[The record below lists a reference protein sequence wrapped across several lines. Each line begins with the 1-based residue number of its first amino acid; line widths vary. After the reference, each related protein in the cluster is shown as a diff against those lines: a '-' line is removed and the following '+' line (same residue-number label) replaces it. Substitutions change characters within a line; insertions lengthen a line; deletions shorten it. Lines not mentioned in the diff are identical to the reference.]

1 LNKLK
6 LNYTSLSF
14 LPILVC
20 IPLGYQLINNIHFG
34 GFKLFQEFLISAF
47 YPKIDNEIII
57 TVINRLNETILIGFF
72 SWLVSIIFGAIFGII
87 SSNIFYKIFNIPNY
101 FYRIIRFFLTII
113 RSIHEVVWGIL
124 LMQIYGIN
132 FSIGIIAICIPYIA
146 VNSKVFA
153 EQLENIEYKSFESIN
168 QINAPKF
175 SSLLTLIWNPII
187 NTFKNFGLYRLECS
201 IRSTVILG
209 LFGIGGIGTSIF
221 LSFQTLYFR
230 ELLSYLWSLAI
241 LIILSGLIFKKIK
254 FNTTNKILS
263 IFFIAVF
270 FITILFSFSYF
281 LYFIFNKNFEN
292 FHSVSSL
299 FKSSSDLG
307 LFDFL
312 KLILETIILS
322 LLSTGIAISL
332 PPLVIGIFNN
342 ITSKIFIK
350 IFSFLLRL
358 IPTPVILLTLL
369 TFNNPSISLAAL
381 TLGLHN
387 AGITSKLLFTNLDS
401 QDKRNYIAMKSLGI
415 SKKTSW
421 LLGLFSQQAKSYLAY
436 CAYRSDIIIRDTA
449 IVGVI
454 GSVGLGWQ
462 LQESL
467 SSFAWQEVTIVLIA
481 YSSIAIVGEL
491 INGKI
496 KNSLT

>member
-1 LNKLK
+1 MNNLR

-47 YPKIDNEIII
+47 NPKIDNEIII
-57 TVINRLNETILIGFF
+57 TVINRLNETIFIGFF

-87 SSNIFYKIFNIPNY
+87 SSNIFYKIFNIPNF
-101 FYRIIRFFLTII
+101 FYHIIRFFLTII
-113 RSIHEVVWGIL
+113 RSIHEVVWGII

-146 VNSKVFA
+146 LNSKVFA
-153 EQLENIEYKSFESIN
+153 EQLETIDYKSFESIY

-221 LSFQTLYFR
+221 LSFQTLNFR
-230 ELLSYLWSLAI
+230 ELWTYLWSLAI

-254 FNTTNKILS
+254 FNTTNKNLS

-281 LYFIFNKNFEN
+281 LYFIFNNNFEN
-292 FHSVSSL
+292 FTSVSSL
-299 FKSSSDLG
+299 FKSSSELE
-307 LFDFL
+307 LFEFF

-342 ITSKIFIK
+342 NTSKIFIK
-350 IFSFLLRL
+350 IFAFLLRL

-369 TFNNPSISLAAL
+369 TFNNPSVSLAAL

-387 AGITSKLLFTNLDS
+387 AGITSKLLFKNLDD

-415 SKKTSW
+415 PKKTSW

-436 CAYRSDIIIRDTA
+436 CAYRSDIIIRETA
-449 IVGVI
+449 TVGII
-454 GSVGLGWQ
+454 GSIGLGWQ
-462 LQESL
+462 LKESL
-467 SSFAWQEVTIVLIA
+467 SSFAWREVAIVLIA
-481 YSSIAIVGEL
+481 YSSIAIFGEL

>member
-1 LNKLK
+1 M
-6 LNYTSLSF
+6 
-14 LPILVC
+14 VC

-47 YPKIDNEIII
+47 IPKIDNEIII
-57 TVINRLNETILIGFF
+57 TVIKRLNETILIGFF

-87 SSNIFYKIFNIPNY
+87 SSNIFYKIFNIPNF
-101 FYRIIRFFLTII
+101 FYRIIRVFLTII
-113 RSIHEVVWGIL
+113 RSIHEVVWGII

-153 EQLENIEYKSFESIN
+153 EQLETIDYKSFESIN

-221 LSFQTLYFR
+221 LSFQTLNFR
-230 ELLSYLWSLAI
+230 ELWTYLWSLGI
-241 LIILSGLIFKKIK
+241 LIILYGLIFKKIK

-281 LYFIFNKNFEN
+281 FYFIFDNNFEN
-292 FHSVSSL
+292 FNSVSSL
-299 FKSSSDLG
+299 FKSSSYLG

-322 LLSTGIAISL
+322 LLSTGLAISL

-342 ITSKIFIK
+342 NSSKIFIK
-350 IFSFLLRL
+350 IFAFLLRL

-369 TFNNPSISLAAL
+369 TFNNPSLSLAAL

-387 AGITSKLLFTNLDS
+387 AGITSKLLFTNLNN

-436 CAYRSDIIIRDTA
+436 CAYRSDIIIRETA

-467 SSFAWQEVTIVLIA
+467 SSFAWQEVTMVLIA

>member
-1 LNKLK
+1 MNKLK

-47 YPKIDNEIII
+47 NPKIDNEIII
-57 TVINRLNETILIGFF
+57 TVIKRLNETILIGFF

-87 SSNIFYKIFNIPNY
+87 SSNIFYKIFNIPNF

-113 RSIHEVVWGIL
+113 RSIHEVVWGII

-153 EQLENIEYKSFESIN
+153 EQLETIDYKSFESIN

-221 LSFQTLYFR
+221 LSFQTLNFR
-230 ELLSYLWSLAI
+230 ELWTYLWSLAI

-263 IFFIAVF
+263 IFFISVF

-281 LYFIFNKNFEN
+281 LYFIFNNNFEN
-292 FHSVSSL
+292 FNYFSSL
-299 FKSSSDLG
+299 FKSSSEIG
-307 LFDFL
+307 LFDYF
-312 KLILETIILS
+312 KLILETIILC
-322 LLSTGIAISL
+322 LLSTGISISF
-332 PPLVIGIFNN
+332 PPLVIGLFNN
-342 ITSKIFIK
+342 KTSKILIK
-350 IFSFLLRL
+350 IFAFFLRL
-358 IPTPVILLTLL
+358 IPTPIVILALL
-369 TFNNPSISLAAL
+369 TFNNPSLSLAAL

-387 AGITSKLLFTNLDS
+387 AGITSKLLFTNLDN
-401 QDKRNYIAMKSLGI
+401 QEKRNYIAMKSLGI
-415 SKKTSW
+415 SKR
-421 LLGLFSQQAKSYLAY
+421 L
-436 CAYRSDIIIRDTA
+436 
-449 IVGVI
+449 VG
-454 GSVGLGWQ
+454 
-462 LQESL
+462 
-467 SSFAWQEVTIVLIA
+467 F
-481 YSSIAIVGEL
+481 
-491 INGKI
+491 
-496 KNSLT
+496 

>member
-1 LNKLK
+1 MNKLK
-6 LNYTSLSF
+6 LNNTSLSF

-20 IPLGYQLINNIHFG
+20 IPLGYQLITNLHFG

-47 YPKIDNEIII
+47 NPKIDNEIII
-57 TVINRLNETILIGFF
+57 TVINRINETILIGFF
-72 SWLVSIIFGAIFGII
+72 SWLVSIIFGAIFGIL
-87 SSNIFYKIFNIPNY
+87 SSNIFYKIFNIPIFLN
-101 FYRIIRFFLTII
+101 RIMRFFLTII

-132 FSIGIIAICIPYIA
+132 YSIGLIAICIPYIS

-153 EQLENIEYKSFESIN
+153 EQLETIDYKSFESIN

-221 LSFQTLYFR
+221 LSFQTLNFR
-230 ELLSYLWSLAI
+230 ELWTYLWSLAI
-241 LIILSGLIFKKIK
+241 LIILSRLIFKKIN
-254 FNTTNKILS
+254 FNNTNKILS

-270 FITILFSFSYF
+270 FTTILLSFSYC
-281 LYFIFNKNFEN
+281 LYFVFNNNSEN
-292 FHSVSSL
+292 FNSVSTL

-332 PPLVIGIFNN
+332 PPLAIGIFNN
-342 ITSKIFIK
+342 NTSKILIR
-350 IFSFLLRL
+350 IFAFLLRL
-358 IPTPVILLTLL
+358 IPTPVMLLTLL
-369 TFNNPSISLAAL
+369 TFNNPSLSLAAL

-387 AGITSKLLFTNLDS
+387 AGITSKLLFTNLDN

-415 SKKTSW
+415 SKKISW
-421 LLGLFSQQAKSYLAY
+421 LLGLFSQQSKSYLAY
-436 CAYRSDIIIRDTA
+436 CAYRSDIIIRETA

-467 SSFAWQEVTIVLIA
+467 SSFAWQEVTTVLLA
-481 YSSIAIVGEL
+481 YSSIAIIGEL

-496 KNSLT
+496 KDGLT

>member
-1 LNKLK
+1 M
-6 LNYTSLSF
+6 
-14 LPILVC
+14 VC
-20 IPLGYQLINNIHFG
+20 IPLGYQLITNLHFG

-47 YPKIDNEIII
+47 NPKIDNEIII
-57 TVINRLNETILIGFF
+57 TVINRINETILIGFF
-72 SWLVSIIFGAIFGII
+72 SWLVSIIFGAIFGIL
-87 SSNIFYKIFNIPNY
+87 SSNIFYKIFNIPIFLN
-101 FYRIIRFFLTII
+101 RIIRFFLTII

-132 FSIGIIAICIPYIA
+132 YSIGLIAICIPYIS

-153 EQLENIEYKSFESIN
+153 EQLETIDYKSFESIN
-168 QINAPKF
+168 QINAPKLP
-175 SSLLTLIWNPII
+175 SLLTLIWNPII

-221 LSFQTLYFR
+221 LSFQTLNFR
-230 ELLSYLWSLAI
+230 ELWTYLWSLAI
-241 LIILSGLIFKKIK
+241 LIILSRLIFKKIT
-254 FNTTNKILS
+254 FNNTNKILS

-270 FITILFSFSYF
+270 FITILLSFSYF
-281 LYFIFNKNFEN
+281 LYFVFNNNFEN
-292 FHSVSSL
+292 FNSVSTL

-312 KLILETIILS
+312 KLILETIILI

-332 PPLVIGIFNN
+332 PPLVIGIFNSN
-342 ITSKIFIK
+342 TSKILIR

-358 IPTPVILLTLL
+358 IPTPVMLLTLL
-369 TFNNPSISLAAL
+369 TFNNPSLSLAAL

-421 LLGLFSQQAKSYLAY
+421 LLGLFSQQSKSYLAY
-436 CAYRSDIIIRDTA
+436 CAYRSDIIIRETA

-467 SSFAWQEVTIVLIA
+467 SSFAWQEVTTVLLA
-481 YSSIAIVGEL
+481 YSSIAIIGEL

-496 KNSLT
+496 KDGLT

>member
-1 LNKLK
+1 MNKLK

-20 IPLGYQLINNIHFG
+20 IPLGYQLITNIHFG

-47 YPKIDNEIII
+47 NPKIDNEIII
-57 TVINRLNETILIGFF
+57 SVINRLNETILIGFF
-72 SWLVSIIFGAIFGII
+72 SWLVSIIFGAIFAII
-87 SSNIFYKIFNIPNY
+87 SSNIFYKIFNIPNF
-101 FYRIIRFFLTII
+101 FYRIIRLFLTII
-113 RSIHEVVWGIL
+113 RSIHEVVWGIV

-153 EQLENIEYKSFESIN
+153 EQLETIDYKSFESIN

-175 SSLLTLIWNPII
+175 SSLLTIVWNPII

-201 IRSTVILG
+201 IRSAVILG

-221 LSFQTLYFR
+221 LSFQVLNFR
-230 ELLSYLWSLAI
+230 ELWTYLWSLAI

-263 IFFIAVF
+263 IFLIAVF

-281 LYFIFNKNFEN
+281 LYFIFNNNFEN
-292 FHSVSSL
+292 FNSLSPL
-299 FKSSSDLG
+299 FKSNLDLG
-307 LFDFL
+307 LFNFL

-322 LLSTGIAISL
+322 LLSTAIAISL

-342 ITSKIFIK
+342 NTSKIFIK
-350 IFSFLLRL
+350 IFAFLLRL
-358 IPTPVILLTLL
+358 IPTPVILLILL
-369 TFNNPSISLAAL
+369 TFNNPSLSLAAL

-401 QDKRNYIAMKSLGI
+401 QDRRNYIAMKSLGI

-436 CAYRSDIIIRDTA
+436 CAYRSDIIVRETA

-467 SSFAWQEVTIVLIA
+467 GSFAWQEVTIVLIA

>member
-1 LNKLK
+1 MLNKLK

-14 LPILVC
+14 VPILVC
-20 IPLGYQLINNIHFG
+20 IPLGYQLITNIHFG

-47 YPKIDNEIII
+47 NPKIDNEIIV
-57 TVINRLNETILIGFF
+57 TVINRLNETIFIGFF
-72 SWLVSIIFGAIFGII
+72 SWLLSIILGAIFGIL
-87 SSNIFYKIFNIPNY
+87 SSNIFYKIFNIPNF
-101 FYRIIRFFLTII
+101 FYRIIRFFLTMV

-132 FSIGIIAICIPYIA
+132 LSIGIIAICIPYIA

-153 EQLENIEYKSFESIN
+153 EQLETIDYKSFESIN

-221 LSFQTLYFR
+221 LSFQTLNFR
-230 ELLSYLWSLAI
+230 ELWTYLWSLAI
-241 LIILSGLIFKKIK
+241 LIIFSGLLFKKIK
-254 FNTTNKILS
+254 FNATNKILS
-263 IFFIAVF
+263 IFVIAVF
-270 FITILFSFSYF
+270 FIIILFSFSYF
-281 LYFIFNKNFEN
+281 LYFIFNNFEN
-292 FHSVSSL
+292 FNSVSSL

-307 LFDFL
+307 LIDFL
-312 KLILETIILS
+312 KLILETIILGV
-322 LLSTGIAISL
+322 LSTGIAISL

-342 ITSKIFIK
+342 NTSKIFIK
-350 IFSFLLRL
+350 IIAFLLRL

-369 TFNNPSISLAAL
+369 TFNNPSLSLAAL

-387 AGITSKLLFTNLDS
+387 AGITSKLLFTNLDN

-415 SKKTSW
+415 SKNTSW

-436 CAYRSDIIIRDTA
+436 CAYRSDIIIRETA

-467 SSFAWQEVTIVLIA
+467 SSFAWQEVMIVLIA

>member
-1 LNKLK
+1 M
-6 LNYTSLSF
+6 
-14 LPILVC
+14 VC

-34 GFKLFQEFLISAF
+34 GFRLFQEFLISAF
-47 YPKIDNEIII
+47 NPKIDNEIII
-57 TVINRLNETILIGFF
+57 TVIKRLNETILIGFF

-87 SSNIFYKIFNIPNY
+87 SSNIFYKIFNIPNF
-101 FYRIIRFFLTII
+101 FYSIIRFFLTII
-113 RSIHEVVWGIL
+113 RSIHEVVWGII

-153 EQLENIEYKSFESIN
+153 EQLETIDYKSFESIN

-175 SSLLTLIWNPII
+175 SSLLSLIWHPII
-187 NTFKNFGLYRLECS
+187 NTFQNFGLYRLECS

-221 LSFQTLYFR
+221 LSFQTLSFR
-230 ELLSYLWSLAI
+230 ELWTYLWSLAI
-241 LIILSGLIFKKIK
+241 LIIFSGLILKKIK

-281 LYFIFNKNFEN
+281 LYFIFNNNSEN
-292 FHSVSSL
+292 FNSVSSL

-342 ITSKIFIK
+342 NSSKIFIK
-350 IFSFLLRL
+350 IFAFLLRL

-369 TFNNPSISLAAL
+369 TFNNPSLSLAAL
-381 TLGLHN
+381 SLGLHN

-436 CAYRSDIIIRDTA
+436 CAYRSDIIIRETA
-449 IVGVI
+449 IVGII
-454 GSVGLGWQ
+454 GSIGLGWQ

>member
-1 LNKLK
+1 M
-6 LNYTSLSF
+6 
-14 LPILVC
+14 VC
-20 IPLGYQLINNIHFG
+20 IPLGYQLITNLHFG

-47 YPKIDNEIII
+47 NPKIDNEIII
-57 TVINRLNETILIGFF
+57 TVINRINETILIGFF
-72 SWLVSIIFGAIFGII
+72 SWLVSIIFGAIFGIL
-87 SSNIFYKIFNIPNY
+87 SSNIFYKIFNIPIFLN
-101 FYRIIRFFLTII
+101 RIIRFFLTII

-132 FSIGIIAICIPYIA
+132 YSIGLIAICIPYIA
-146 VNSKVFA
+146 VNSKVYA
-153 EQLENIEYKSFESIN
+153 EQLETIDYKSFESIN
-168 QINAPKF
+168 QINATKF

-221 LSFQTLYFR
+221 LSFQTLNFR
-230 ELLSYLWSLAI
+230 ELWTYLWSLAI
-241 LIILSGLIFKKIK
+241 LIILSRLIFKKIN
-254 FNTTNKILS
+254 FNKTNKIIS
-263 IFFIAVF
+263 IFFVAVF
-270 FITILFSFSYF
+270 FITILLSFSYF
-281 LYFIFNKNFEN
+281 LYFVFNNNFEN
-292 FHSVSSL
+292 FDSVSTL

-332 PPLVIGIFNN
+332 PPLVIGIFNSN
-342 ITSKIFIK
+342 TSKILIR
-350 IFSFLLRL
+350 IFAFLLRL
-358 IPTPVILLTLL
+358 IPTPVMLLTLL
-369 TFNNPSISLAAL
+369 TFNNPSLSLAAL

-421 LLGLFSQQAKSYLAY
+421 LYGLFSQQSKSYLAY
-436 CAYRSDIIIRDTA
+436 CAYRSDIIIRETA

-462 LQESL
+462 LKESL
-467 SSFAWQEVTIVLIA
+467 SSFAWQEVTTVLLA
-481 YSSIAIVGEL
+481 YSSIAIIGEL

-496 KNSLT
+496 KDGLT

>member
-1 LNKLK
+1 MNKLK
-6 LNYTSLSF
+6 LNYTSLAF

-20 IPLGYQLINNIHFG
+20 IPLGYQLITNIHFG
-34 GFKLFQEFLISAF
+34 GLNLFQEFLISAF
-47 YPKIDNEIII
+47 NPKLDNEIII
-57 TVINRLNETILIGFF
+57 NVIYRLNETIFIGFF
-72 SWLVSIIFGAIFGII
+72 SWLVSIIFGAIFGIL
-87 SSNIFYKIFNIPNY
+87 SSNIFYQIFNIPNF
-101 FYRIIRFFLTII
+101 FYIIIRFFLTII
-113 RSIHEVVWGIL
+113 RSIHEVIWGIIF
-124 LMQIYGIN
+124 MQIYGIN
-132 FSIGIIAICIPYIA
+132 FSVGIIAICIPYIA

-153 EQLENIEYKSFESIN
+153 EQLEIIDYKSFESIN

-209 LFGIGGIGTSIF
+209 IFGIGGIGTSIF
-221 LSFQTLYFR
+221 LSFQTLNFR
-230 ELLSYLWSLAI
+230 ELWTYLWSLALLI
-241 LIILSGLIFKKIK
+241 LLSRVIFKRIK
-254 FNTTNKILS
+254 FNNKNKILS

-281 LYFIFNKNFEN
+281 LYFIFNSNLQN

-299 FKSSSDLG
+299 FKSSSYLG

-342 ITSKIFIK
+342 NTSKIFIK
-350 IFSFLLRL
+350 IFAFLLRL

-369 TFNNPSISLAAL
+369 TFNSPSLSLAAL

-387 AGITSKLLFTNLDS
+387 AGITTKLLFTNLDN
-401 QDKRNYIAMKSLGI
+401 QDKRNYIAMKSQGI
-415 SKKTSW
+415 SKKTCW

-436 CAYRSDIIIRDTA
+436 CSYRSDIIIRETA

-462 LQESL
+462 MQESL
-467 SSFAWQEVTIVLIA
+467 SSFAWKEVTIVLTA

>member
-14 LPILVC
+14 LPILVF

-47 YPKIDNEIII
+47 NPKIDNEIII
-57 TVINRLNETILIGFF
+57 TVIKRLNETILIGFF

-87 SSNIFYKIFNIPNY
+87 SSNIFYKIFNIPNF

-113 RSIHEVVWGIL
+113 RSIHEVVWGIV
-124 LMQIYGIN
+124 LMQIYGID

-153 EQLENIEYKSFESIN
+153 GQLETIDYKSFESIN

-175 SSLLTLIWNPII
+175 SSLLTIIWNPII

-221 LSFQTLYFR
+221 LSFQSLNFR
-230 ELLSYLWSLAI
+230 ELWTYLWSLAI

-281 LYFIFNKNFEN
+281 LYFIFNNFEN
-292 FHSVSSL
+292 FSSVSPL

-332 PPLVIGIFNN
+332 PPLLIGIFNN
-342 ITSKIFIK
+342 NTSKIFIK
-350 IFSFLLRL
+350 IFAFLLRL

-369 TFNNPSISLAAL
+369 TFNNPSVSLAAL

-387 AGITSKLLFTNLDS
+387 AGITSKLLFKNLDS

-436 CAYRSDIIIRDTA
+436 CAYRSDIIIRETA

-462 LQESL
+462 LQESI

-481 YSSIAIVGEL
+481 YSSIAMVGEL

>member
-1 LNKLK
+1 MNKLK
-6 LNYTSLSF
+6 LNYTSLSY

-47 YPKIDNEIII
+47 NPKINNEIII
-57 TVINRLNETILIGFF
+57 IVINRLNETILIGFF

-87 SSNIFYKIFNIPNY
+87 SSNIFYKIFNIPNF
-101 FYRIIRFFLTII
+101 FYRIIKFFLTII
-113 RSIHEVVWGIL
+113 RSIHEVVWGIV

-132 FSIGIIAICIPYIA
+132 FSIGIIAICIPSIA

-153 EQLENIEYKSFESIN
+153 EQLETIDYKKFESIN
-168 QINAPKF
+168 QINGPKF
-175 SSLLTLIWNPII
+175 SSLLTIVWNPII

-221 LSFQTLYFR
+221 LSFQTLNFR
-230 ELLSYLWSLAI
+230 ELWTYLWSLAI

-254 FNTTNKILS
+254 FNTKNKILS

-281 LYFIFNKNFEN
+281 LYFILNINFEN
-292 FHSVSSL
+292 SNSVSSL

-332 PPLVIGIFNN
+332 PPVVIGIFNN
-342 ITSKIFIK
+342 NTSKIFIK
-350 IFSFLLRL
+350 IFAFLLRL
-358 IPTPVILLTLL
+358 LPTPVILLILL
-369 TFNNPSISLAAL
+369 TFNNPSLSLAAL

-387 AGITSKLLFTNLDS
+387 AGITSKLLFTNLES
-401 QDKRNYIAMKSLGI
+401 QDRRNYIAMKSLGI

-436 CAYRSDIIIRDTA
+436 CAYRSDIIIRETA

>member
-1 LNKLK
+1 M
-6 LNYTSLSF
+6 
-14 LPILVC
+14 VC

-34 GFKLFQEFLISAF
+34 GIKLFQEFLISAF
-47 YPKIDNEIII
+47 NPKIDNEIII
-57 TVINRLNETILIGFF
+57 TVIKRLNETILIGFF

-87 SSNIFYKIFNIPNY
+87 SSNIFYKIFNIPNF

-153 EQLENIEYKSFESIN
+153 EQLEAIDYKSFESIN

-221 LSFQTLYFR
+221 LSFQTFNFR
-230 ELLSYLWSLAI
+230 ELWTYLWSLAI
-241 LIILSGLIFKKIK
+241 LIIFSGLILKKIK
-254 FNTTNKILS
+254 FKTTNKTLS

-270 FITILFSFSYF
+270 FITILFSFSCF
-281 LYFIFNKNFEN
+281 LYFTLNYNFEN
-292 FHSVSSL
+292 FNSLSSL

-342 ITSKIFIK
+342 NTSKIFIK
-350 IFSFLLRL
+350 IFAFLLRL

-369 TFNNPSISLAAL
+369 TFNNPSVSLAAL
-381 TLGLHN
+381 TLGLQN

-436 CAYRSDIIIRDTA
+436 CAYRSDIIIRETA

-462 LQESL
+462 MQESL

-481 YSSIAIVGEL
+481 YSSIAIIGEL

>member
-1 LNKLK
+1 MNKLK

-20 IPLGYQLINNIHFG
+20 IPLGYQLITNIHFG

-47 YPKIDNEIII
+47 NPKIDNEIIF
-57 TVINRLNETILIGFF
+57 TVINRLNETIVIGFF
-72 SWLVSIIFGAIFGII
+72 SWLVSIIFGAIFGIL
-87 SSNIFYKIFNIPNY
+87 SSNIFYKILNIPNF
-101 FYRIIRFFLTII
+101 FYGIVRSFLTMV

-132 FSIGIIAICIPYIA
+132 FSVGIIAICIPYIA

-153 EQLENIEYKSFESIN
+153 EQLETIEYKSFESIN

-221 LSFQTLYFR
+221 LSFQTLNFR
-230 ELLSYLWSLAI
+230 ELWTYLWSLAI

-254 FNTTNKILS
+254 FYTTNKILS

-281 LYFIFNKNFEN
+281 LYFIFNINFEN
-292 FHSVSSL
+292 FNSVSSL

-312 KLILETIILS
+312 KLISETIILS

-342 ITSKIFIK
+342 NTSKIFIK
-350 IFSFLLRL
+350 IFAFLLRL
-358 IPTPVILLTLL
+358 IPTPVVLLTLL

-387 AGITSKLLFTNLDS
+387 AGITSKLLFSNLDS

-421 LLGLFSQQAKSYLAY
+421 LLGIFSQQSKSYLAY
-436 CAYRSDIIIRDTA
+436 CAYRSDIIIRETA

-481 YSSIAIVGEL
+481 YCSIAIVGEL

>member
-1 LNKLK
+1 M
-6 LNYTSLSF
+6 
-14 LPILVC
+14 
-20 IPLGYQLINNIHFG
+20 
-34 GFKLFQEFLISAF
+34 
-47 YPKIDNEIII
+47 
-57 TVINRLNETILIGFF
+57 
-72 SWLVSIIFGAIFGII
+72 
-87 SSNIFYKIFNIPNY
+87 
-101 FYRIIRFFLTII
+101 
-113 RSIHEVVWGIL
+113 VWGII

-153 EQLENIEYKSFESIN
+153 EQLETIDYKSFESIN

-221 LSFQTLYFR
+221 LSFQTLNFR
-230 ELLSYLWSLAI
+230 ELWTYLWSLAI

-281 LYFIFNKNFEN
+281 LYFIFNNFAN
-292 FHSVSSL
+292 FNSVSSL
-299 FKSSSDLG
+299 FKSSSNLG

-342 ITSKIFIK
+342 NTCKIFIK
-350 IFSFLLRL
+350 FFAFLLRL
-358 IPTPVILLTLL
+358 IPTPVIILTLL
-369 TFNNPSISLAAL
+369 TFNNPSVSLAAL

-436 CAYRSDIIIRDTA
+436 CAYRSDIIIRETA

-481 YSSIAIVGEL
+481 YSSIAIFGEL

>member
-1 LNKLK
+1 M
-6 LNYTSLSF
+6 
-14 LPILVC
+14 
-20 IPLGYQLINNIHFG
+20 
-34 GFKLFQEFLISAF
+34 E
-47 YPKIDNEIII
+47 
-57 TVINRLNETILIGFF
+57 
-72 SWLVSIIFGAIFGII
+72 
-87 SSNIFYKIFNIPNY
+87 
-101 FYRIIRFFLTII
+101 
-113 RSIHEVVWGIL
+113 
-124 LMQIYGIN
+124 
-132 FSIGIIAICIPYIA
+132 
-146 VNSKVFA
+146 
-153 EQLENIEYKSFESIN
+153 
-168 QINAPKF
+168 
-175 SSLLTLIWNPII
+175 PII

-209 LFGIGGIGTSIF
+209 LFGFGGIGTSIF
-221 LSFQTLYFR
+221 LSFQTLNFR
-230 ELLSYLWSLAI
+230 ELWTYLWSLAI

-254 FNTTNKILS
+254 FNNTNKILS

-270 FITILFSFSYF
+270 FITILSSFSYF
-281 LYFIFNKNFEN
+281 LYFIFNNNFEN
-292 FHSVSSL
+292 FNSVSPL

-332 PPLVIGIFNN
+332 PPLVIGIFNSN
-342 ITSKIFIK
+342 TSKILIR

-358 IPTPVILLTLL
+358 IPSPVMLLTLL
-369 TFNNPSISLAAL
+369 TFNNPSLSLAAL

-421 LLGLFSQQAKSYLAY
+421 LLGLFSQQSKSYLAY
-436 CAYRSDIIIRDTA
+436 CAYRSDIIIRETA

-481 YSSIAIVGEL
+481 YSS
-491 INGKI
+491 
-496 KNSLT
+496 SQ

>member
-1 LNKLK
+1 MNKLK
-6 LNYTSLSF
+6 LNNTVLSF

-20 IPLGYQLINNIHFG
+20 IPLGYQLITNIHFG
-34 GFKLFQEFLISAF
+34 GFKLLQEFLISAF
-47 YPKIDNEIII
+47 NPKIDNEIIF

-72 SWLVSIIFGAIFGII
+72 SWLVSIIFGAIFGIL
-87 SSNIFYKIFNIPNY
+87 SSNIFYKIFNIPNF
-101 FYRIIRFFLTII
+101 FYSIIRFFLTII
-113 RSIHEVVWGIL
+113 RSIHEVVWGIIL
-124 LMQIYGIN
+124 IQIYGIN

-153 EQLENIEYKSFESIN
+153 EQLETIDYKSFESIN

-209 LFGIGGIGTSIF
+209 IFGIGGIGTSIF
-221 LSFQTLYFR
+221 LSFQALNFR
-230 ELLSYLWSLAI
+230 ELWTYLWSLAI
-241 LIILSGLIFKKIK
+241 LIILSGLIFKKMK
-254 FNTTNKILS
+254 FNSTNKFIS

-281 LYFIFNKNFEN
+281 LYFIFNNFEN
-292 FHSVSSL
+292 SNSVSSL

-312 KLILETIILS
+312 KLILETIILG

-342 ITSKIFIK
+342 NASKIYIK
-350 IFSFLLRL
+350 IFAFLLRL
-358 IPTPVILLTLL
+358 IPSPVMLLILLN
-369 TFNNPSISLAAL
+369 FNYPSLSLAAL

-401 QDKRNYIAMKSLGI
+401 QDKKNYIAMKSLGI

-436 CAYRSDIIIRDTA
+436 CAYRSDIIIRETA

-454 GSVGLGWQ
+454 GRVGLGWQ
-462 LQESL
+462 LKESL

-491 INGKI
+491 VNGKI
-496 KNSLT
+496 KNSLA

>member
-1 LNKLK
+1 MNKLK

-20 IPLGYQLINNIHFG
+20 IPLGYELITNIHFG
-34 GFKLFQEFLISAF
+34 GFQLFQEFLISALN
-47 YPKIDNEIII
+47 PKIDNEIII

-72 SWLVSIIFGAIFGII
+72 SWLVSIIFGAIFGIL
-87 SSNIFYKIFNIPNY
+87 SSNIFYKILNIPKF
-101 FYRIIRFFLTII
+101 FYRIIRFFLTMV

-153 EQLENIEYKSFESIN
+153 EQLETIDYKSFESLN
-168 QINAPKF
+168 QINAARF

-221 LSFQTLYFR
+221 LSFQTLNFR
-230 ELLSYLWSLAI
+230 ELWTYLWSLAI
-241 LIILSGLIFKKIK
+241 LIIISEFIFKKIK
-254 FNTTNKILS
+254 FNTKNKILS

-270 FITILFSFSYF
+270 FLTILVSFSSF
-281 LYFIFNKNFEN
+281 LYFIFNNNFEN
-292 FHSVSSL
+292 FNYVRSL

-312 KLILETIILS
+312 KIILETIILS

-332 PPLVIGIFNN
+332 PPLLIGFFNN
-342 ITSKIFIK
+342 NTSKIFIK
-350 IFSFLLRL
+350 IFAFLLRL
-358 IPTPVILLTLL
+358 IPTPVILLSLL
-369 TFNNPSISLAAL
+369 TFNNPSLSLAAL

-387 AGITSKLLFTNLDS
+387 AGITSKLLFT
-401 QDKRNYIAMKSLGI
+401 KFR
-415 SKKTSW
+415 
-421 LLGLFSQQAKSYLAY
+421 
-436 CAYRSDIIIRDTA
+436 
-449 IVGVI
+449 
-454 GSVGLGWQ
+454 
-462 LQESL
+462 
-467 SSFAWQEVTIVLIA
+467 
-481 YSSIAIVGEL
+481 
-491 INGKI
+491 
-496 KNSLT
+496 

>member
-1 LNKLK
+1 MNKLK

-20 IPLGYQLINNIHFG
+20 IPLGYQLITNLHFG
-34 GFKLFQEFLISAF
+34 GFKLFQEFFISAF
-47 YPKIDNEIII
+47 NPKIDNEIIF
-57 TVINRLNETILIGFF
+57 TVINRLNETILIAFF
-72 SWLVSIIFGAIFGII
+72 SWLVSIIFGAIFGIL
-87 SSNIFYKIFNIPNY
+87 SSNIFYKIFNIPNL
-101 FYRIIRFFLTII
+101 FYSIIRFFLTII
-113 RSIHEVVWGIL
+113 RSLHEVVWGLL

-153 EQLENIEYKSFESIN
+153 EQLETIDYKIFESIN

-175 SSLLTLIWNPII
+175 SFLLTLIWNPII

-201 IRSTVILG
+201 IRSTLILG
-209 LFGIGGIGTSIF
+209 LFGIGGIGTSIL
-221 LSFQTLYFR
+221 LSLQTLNFR
-230 ELLSYLWSLAI
+230 ELWTYLWSLAI
-241 LIILSGLIFKKIK
+241 LIIISSLIFKKIK
-254 FNTTNKILS
+254 FNNTNKNLS
-263 IFFIAVF
+263 IIFIVVI
-270 FITILFSFSYF
+270 FITILLSFSYF
-281 LYFIFNKNFEN
+281 LYFVFNNNFEN
-292 FHSVSSL
+292 FNSISFL
-299 FKSSSDLG
+299 FKSSSDLE
-307 LFDFL
+307 LFNFL

-332 PPLVIGIFNN
+332 PPLLIGLFNN
-342 ITSKIFIK
+342 NTSKILIK
-350 IFSFLLRL
+350 FFAFLLRL
-358 IPTPVILLTLL
+358 IPTPVILITLL
-369 TFNNPSISLAAL
+369 TFNNPSLSLAAL

-401 QDKRNYIAMKSLGI
+401 QDKSNYIAMKSLGI

-436 CAYRSDIIIRDTA
+436 CAYRSDIIIRETA
-449 IVGVI
+449 IVGII

-467 SSFAWQEVTIVLIA
+467 SSFAGKEVIMVLTA

>member
-1 LNKLK
+1 MNKLK

-20 IPLGYQLINNIHFG
+20 IPIGYQLISNIHFG

-47 YPKIDNEIII
+47 NPKIDNEIII
-57 TVINRLNETILIGFF
+57 SVINRLNETILVGFF
-72 SWLVSIIFGAIFGII
+72 SWLVSIIFGAIFGIL
-87 SSNIFYKIFNIPNY
+87 SSNIFYKFFNIPNF
-101 FYRIIRFFLTII
+101 FYSIIRFLLTII
-113 RSIHEVVWGIL
+113 RSIHEVIWGIL

-153 EQLENIEYKSFESIN
+153 EQLENIDYKSFESIN

-221 LSFQTLYFR
+221 LSFQTLNFR
-230 ELLSYLWSLAI
+230 ELWTYLWSLAI

-254 FNTTNKILS
+254 FNNTNKIIDI
-263 IFFIAVF
+263 IFLAVF

-281 LYFIFNKNFEN
+281 LYFIFHNNFEN
-292 FHSVSSL
+292 FNSVSSL

-312 KLILETIILS
+312 KLIFETIILS

-332 PPLVIGIFNN
+332 PPIVIGIFNN
-342 ITSKIFIK
+342 NTSKIFIK
-350 IFSFLLRL
+350 IFAFLLRL
-358 IPTPVILLTLL
+358 IPTPIVLLILL
-369 TFNNPSISLAAL
+369 TFNNPSLSLAAL

-436 CAYRSDIIIRDTA
+436 CAYRSDIIIRETA

-454 GSVGLGWQ
+454 GSIGLGWQ

-467 SSFAWQEVTIVLIA
+467 SSFAWKEVSIVLIA

>member
-1 LNKLK
+1 MNKFK

-34 GFKLFQEFLISAF
+34 GLKLFQEFLISAF
-47 YPKIDNEIII
+47 NPKIDDEIII

-87 SSNIFYKIFNIPNY
+87 SSNIFYRIFNIPNF

-113 RSIHEVVWGIL
+113 RSIHEVVWGIV

-132 FSIGIIAICIPYIA
+132 FSIGMIAICIPYIA

-153 EQLENIEYKSFESIN
+153 EQLETIDYKRFESIN

-175 SSLLTLIWNPII
+175 SSLLTIIWNPII

-221 LSFQTLYFR
+221 LSFQTLNFR
-230 ELLSYLWSLAI
+230 ELWTYLWSLAI
-241 LIILSGLIFKKIK
+241 LIILSRLIFKKIK
-254 FNTTNKILS
+254 FNAKNKILS

-281 LYFIFNKNFEN
+281 LYFIFNNNFEN
-292 FHSVSSL
+292 FNSVSSL

-332 PPLVIGIFNN
+332 PPVVIGIFNN
-342 ITSKIFIK
+342 KTFKIFIK
-350 IFSFLLRL
+350 IFAFLLRL
-358 IPTPVILLTLL
+358 IPTPVILLILL
-369 TFNNPSISLAAL
+369 TFNNPSLSLAAL

-387 AGITSKLLFTNLDS
+387 AGITSKLLFTNLES
-401 QDKRNYIAMKSLGI
+401 QDKRNYIAMKALGI

-436 CAYRSDIIIRDTA
+436 CAYRSDIIIRETA

-462 LQESL
+462 FQESL
-467 SSFAWQEVTIVLIA
+467 SSFAWQEVTIILIA

>member
-1 LNKLK
+1 M
-6 LNYTSLSF
+6 
-14 LPILVC
+14 VC

-34 GFKLFQEFLISAF
+34 GFKLFQEFLISACN
-47 YPKIDNEIII
+47 PKIDNEIII

-87 SSNIFYKIFNIPNY
+87 SSNIFYKIFNIPN
-101 FYRIIRFFLTII
+101 FFCRIIRFFLTII
-113 RSIHEVVWGIL
+113 RSIHEVVWGIV

-153 EQLENIEYKSFESIN
+153 EQLETIDYKRFEYIN

-175 SSLLTLIWNPII
+175 SSLLTIVWNPII

-221 LSFQTLYFR
+221 LSFQTLNFR
-230 ELLSYLWSLAI
+230 ELWTYLWSLAI

-281 LYFIFNKNFEN
+281 LYFIFNNNFEN
-292 FHSVSSL
+292 FNSVSSL

-312 KLILETIILS
+312 KIILETIILS

-332 PPLVIGIFNN
+332 PPILIGIFNN
-342 ITSKIFIK
+342 NTSKFFIK
-350 IFSFLLRL
+350 IFAFLLRL
-358 IPTPVILLTLL
+358 IPTPLILLILL
-369 TFNNPSISLAAL
+369 TFNNPSLSLAAL

-387 AGITSKLLFTNLDS
+387 AGITSKLLFTNLES
-401 QDKRNYIAMKSLGI
+401 QNRRNYIAMKSLGI

-436 CAYRSDIIIRDTA
+436 CVYRSDIIIRETA

-454 GSVGLGWQ
+454 GSIGLGWQ
-462 LQESL
+462 LRESL

>member
-6 LNYTSLSF
+6 LNYISLSF

-20 IPLGYQLINNIHFG
+20 IPIGYQLITNLHFG
-34 GFKLFQEFLISAF
+34 GLKLFQEFLISAF
-47 YPKIDNEIII
+47 NPKIDNEIII
-57 TVINRLNETILIGFF
+57 IVINRLNETILIGFF
-72 SWLVSIIFGAIFGII
+72 SWLISIIFGGIFGILT
-87 SSNIFYKIFNIPNY
+87 SNIFYKVFNIPN
-101 FYRIIRFFLTII
+101 FFSKTIRFFLIII

-132 FSIGIIAICIPYIA
+132 FSIGITAICIPYIA

-153 EQLENIEYKSFESIN
+153 EQLETIEYKNFESIQ
-168 QINAPKF
+168 QINGHKF
-175 SSLLTLIWNPII
+175 SSLLTLIWNPMI

-221 LSFQTLYFR
+221 LSFQTLNFR
-230 ELLSYLWSLAI
+230 ELWTYLWSLAI
-241 LIILSGLIFKKIK
+241 LIILSRLIFKKIK
-254 FNTTNKILS
+254 FNNTNKILS

-270 FITILFSFSYF
+270 FITILLSFSYC
-281 LYFIFNKNFEN
+281 LYFVFNNNSEN
-292 FHSVSSL
+292 FNSVSTL

-307 LFDFL
+307 LFDLL
-312 KLILETIILS
+312 KLIFETIILS

-332 PPLVIGIFNN
+332 PPLAIGIFNN
-342 ITSKIFIK
+342 NTSKILIR
-350 IFSFLLRL
+350 IFAFLLRL
-358 IPTPVILLTLL
+358 IPTPVMLLTLL
-369 TFNNPSISLAAL
+369 TFNNPSLSLAAL

-415 SKKTSW
+415 SKKISW
-421 LLGLFSQQAKSYLAY
+421 LLGLFSQQSKSYLAY
-436 CAYRSDIIIRDTA
+436 CAYRSDIIIRETA

-467 SSFAWQEVTIVLIA
+467 SSFAWQEVTTVLLA
-481 YSSIAIVGEL
+481 YSSIAIIGEL

-496 KNSLT
+496 KDGLT

>member
-1 LNKLK
+1 M
-6 LNYTSLSF
+6 
-14 LPILVC
+14 VC
-20 IPLGYQLINNIHFG
+20 IPLGYQLLNNIHFG

-47 YPKIDNEIII
+47 NPKIDNEIII
-57 TVINRLNETILIGFF
+57 TVIKRLNETIIIGFI
-72 SWLVSIIFGAIFGII
+72 SWLVSIIFGIIFGII
-87 SSNIFYKIFNIPNY
+87 SSNIFCKIFNIPNF
-101 FYRIIRFFLTII
+101 FYRIIRFFLTMI

-132 FSIGIIAICIPYIA
+132 FAIGIIAICIPYIA

-153 EQLENIEYKSFESIN
+153 EQLETIDYKSFESIN
-168 QINAPKF
+168 EINAPKF
-175 SSLLTLIWNPII
+175 SSLLTLIWNPIV

-209 LFGIGGIGTSIF
+209 IFGIGGIGTSIF
-221 LSFQTLYFR
+221 LSFQTLNFR
-230 ELLSYLWSLAI
+230 ELWTYLWSLAI

-281 LYFIFNKNFEN
+281 LYFIFNNNFEN
-292 FHSVSSL
+292 FNSVSSL

-307 LFDFL
+307 LIDFL

-332 PPLVIGIFNN
+332 PPLLIGIFNN
-342 ITSKIFIK
+342 KTSKIFIK
-350 IFSFLLRL
+350 IFTFLLRL
-358 IPTPVILLTLL
+358 IPTPVVLLTLL
-369 TFNNPSISLAAL
+369 TFNNPSLSLAAL

-387 AGITSKLLFTNLDS
+387 AGITSKLLFANLDT
-401 QDKRNYIAMKSLGI
+401 QDRRNYIAMKSLGI

-436 CAYRSDIIIRDTA
+436 CAYRSDIIIRETA

-467 SSFAWQEVTIVLIA
+467 SSFALQEVTIVLIA

>member
-1 LNKLK
+1 M
-6 LNYTSLSF
+6 
-14 LPILVC
+14 VC

-47 YPKIDNEIII
+47 NPKIDNEIII
-57 TVINRLNETILIGFF
+57 TVIKRLNETILIGFF

-87 SSNIFYKIFNIPNY
+87 SSNIFYKIFNIPNF
-101 FYRIIRFFLTII
+101 FYRIIWFFLTII

-153 EQLENIEYKSFESIN
+153 EQLENIDYKSLESIN

-175 SSLLTLIWNPII
+175 TSLLTLIWNPII

-209 LFGIGGIGTSIF
+209 VFGIGGIGTSIF
-221 LSFQTLYFR
+221 LSFQTLNFR
-230 ELLSYLWSLAI
+230 ELWTYLWSLAI
-241 LIILSGLIFKKIK
+241 LIIISGLIFKKIK
-254 FNTTNKILS
+254 FKTTNKIPS
-263 IFFIAVF
+263 IFFISVF

-281 LYFIFNKNFEN
+281 LYFIFNNNFEN
-292 FHSVSSL
+292 FASFTSL
-299 FKSSSDLG
+299 FKSNSDLG

-342 ITSKIFIK
+342 NTSKFFIK
-350 IFSFLLRL
+350 IFAFFLRL

-369 TFNNPSISLAAL
+369 TFNNPSLSLAAL

-387 AGITSKLLFTNLDS
+387 AGITSKLLFTNLDR

-436 CAYRSDIIIRDTA
+436 CAYRSDIIIRETA

>member
-20 IPLGYQLINNIHFG
+20 IPLWYQLINNIHFR

-47 YPKIDNEIII
+47 NPKIDNEIII

-72 SWLVSIIFGAIFGII
+72 SWLVSIIFGVIFGII
-87 SSNIFYKIFNIPNY
+87 SSNIFYKIFNIPNF

-153 EQLENIEYKSFESIN
+153 EQLETIDCKSFESIN
-168 QINAPKF
+168 QINASKF
-175 SSLLTLIWNPII
+175 SSLLTIIWNPII

-221 LSFQTLYFR
+221 LSFQTLNFR
-230 ELLSYLWSLAI
+230 ELWTYLWSLAI

-254 FNTTNKILS
+254 FNNTNKILS
-263 IFFIAVF
+263 IIFIAVF
-270 FITILFSFSYF
+270 FITIIFSFSYF
-281 LYFIFNKNFEN
+281 LYFIFNNNFEN
-292 FHSVSSL
+292 FNSVSSL
-299 FKSSSDLG
+299 FKSNPDLG

-332 PPLVIGIFNN
+332 PPLVIGIINN
-342 ITSKIFIK
+342 NTSKIFIK
-350 IFSFLLRL
+350 FFASLLRF

-369 TFNNPSISLAAL
+369 TFNNPSVSLAAL

-401 QDKRNYIAMKSLGI
+401 QDNRNYIAMKSLGI

-436 CAYRSDIIIRDTA
+436 CAYRSDIIIRETA

-462 LQESL
+462 LQESI
-467 SSFAWQEVTIVLIA
+467 SSFAWQEVTLVLIA